1 MRGYT
6 CVEPGEK
13 VLLWTDRSAEV
24 DSRVVEAFGVAVEE
38 VGAEAILLASRSVVH
53 RLKEPLQEPVLAAMR
68 DADVVLSYQRL
79 ENAATI
85 HHDDLSGLLFST
97 PLRNTAIISLTP
109 ELVASARAQ
118 FSAELLFARYK

>member
-1 MRGYT
+1 MESLWDLMEGARNCVRGYT

-38 VGAEAILLASRSVVH
+38 VGAEAILLVSRSVVH
-53 RLKEPLQEPVLAAMR
+53 RLKEPLQGPVLAAMR
-68 DADVVLSYQRL
+68 DADVVLSFQRL

-85 HHDDLSGLLFST
+85 HNDDLSGLLFST
-97 PLRNTAIISLTP
+97 PLRNTAII
-109 ELVASARAQ
+109 A
-118 FSAELLFARYK
+118 